1 MTLNMDVPRQKF
13 GLVRLPPSLMMQIFD
28 QLPKASHRV
37 LALVCKESFEY
48 FCPSGKF
55 PELDRSDFFEL
66 LLLLEQGRPD
76 TFVCFNCLKLSL
88 IDRDGQK
95 GWQTHRHQTC
105 GPQVK
110 NLWSF
115 MAISKFG
122 RRYQQTRIEFLP
134 EGTWKPEAQGP
145 EITFA
150 EAHLVMNWH
159 RTGGRCGLP
168 ISIFQRHHS
177 FIRLISLEKDDI
189 LDDHFPLEQ
198 YQPDDSWATLLSK
211 EEWLKSQKQLHGAQ
225 TLLDDLGAAT
235 PWAFT
240 HDYKAMVINDELY
253 LSRTHHI
260 RGPFVTLRK
269 LLEVLETLTLPICE
283 HIRCCEWAPY
293 PQEPWKRTEGSSS
306 EFILRDW
313 DYSLLYRRNYYYTDH
328 RNGLQRAWA
337 NSCQFCFT
345 DHIASLSGATVT
357 GVWSFKLVTCHRL
370 GRCLTLEDSGWAQLH
385 RRSSEQLRP
394 WPVKTVREDNV
405 LSVFIKWRE
414 ATGYASSL

>member
-1 MTLNMDVPRQKF
+1 MDIPRQKF
-13 GLVRLPPSLMMQIFD
+13 GLVRLPPSLMIQIFD
-28 QLPKASHRV
+28 QLPKASHRA

-55 PELDRSDFFEL
+55 PGLGKNDLFEL

-115 MAISKFG
+115 MATSKSG

-145 EITFA
+145 EIIFS

-159 RTGGRCGLP
+159 RTGGRRGLP
-168 ISIFQRHHS
+168 IGIFQRHYS
-177 FIRLISLEKDDI
+177 FIRLISLKNDEI
-189 LDDHFPLEQ
+189 LDDHFPLEK
-198 YQPDDSWATLLSK
+198 YQPDDSWATLPSK
-211 EEWLKSQKQLHGAQ
+211 EEWLASQKQRHGAQ
-225 TLLDDLGAAT
+225 ALLDDLGAAI

-253 LSRTHHI
+253 LSRTHHV
-260 RGPFVTLRK
+260 RGPFVTLK
-269 LLEVLETLTLPICE
+269 KFLEVLEKLTLPICE
-283 HIRCCEWAPY
+283 HIRCYERAPY
-293 PQEPWKRTEGSSS
+293 PQESWKRTEGRPS

-313 DYSLLYRRNYYYTDH
+313 GNPFSYMRDYFTDE
-328 RNGLQRAWA
+328 RNGMQRAWA
-337 NSCQFCFT
+337 NSCRFCFT
-345 DHIASLSGATVT
+345 DYIASLSGAAVT
-357 GVWSFKLVTCHRL
+357 GFWSFNLATYHRL
-370 GRCLTLEDSGWAQLH
+370 GRCRTPEDSGWAQLH

-394 WPVKTVREDNV
+394 WPVKRVRKDNA

-414 ATGYASSL
+414 ATGYAND